1 MSSQIR
7 LPNIQAQGDRAQLAQ
22 IRSYLYQLSTDLQYA
37 FSHLGAEN
45 FASDST
51 ARQVLSGGMSRE
63 QKKTL
68 ESGLGNLKSLIIK
81 TADAV
86 QAEMQVL
93 ETSLESKYVAVSDF
107 GAYQEDI
114 AARLTATAEKIEQA
128 ISYYAALSD
137 ALGGVS
143 DEFDA
148 YTVEVQGYI
157 RQGIIGYEDAVPV
170 IGIAIGRDLS
180 VTGAQET
187 VDGKTYDVIDTSSNM
202 SVWTPDKLAFYINGA
217 EAAYFSNG
225 ALYVGTVI
233 VQTKLVL
240 GQNKWQIDH
249 ANGFAVKWI
258 GA

>member
-1 MSSQIR
+1 MSLNT
-7 LPNIQAQGDRAQLAQ
+7 LPMPPGGIDRATYD
-22 IRSYLYQLSTDLQYA
+22 YLYRVTEQLNLALSNL
-37 FSHLGAEN
+37 SAEN

-51 ARQVLSGGMSRE
+51 ARQVLSGGMSEE
-63 QKKTL
+63 QKETL
-68 ESGLGNLKSLIIK
+68 ERGLGNLKSLIIK

-86 QAEMQVL
+86 QAEMDAL
-93 ETSLESKYVAVSDF
+93 EVSLESKYVAVSDF
-107 GAYQEDI
+107 GTYQEDI
-114 AARLTATAEKIEQA
+114 AARLTATAASIEQA

-170 IGIAIGRDLS
+170 IGIAIGRDIS
-180 VTGAQET
+180 VTGAQEA
-187 VDGKTYDVIDTSSNM
+187 VDGKVYDVIDTTSNM
-202 SVWTPDKLAFYINGA
+202 SVWTPERLAFYINGA

-249 ANGFAVKWI
+249 ANGLSIKWI

>member
-1 MSSQIR
+1 MSLNT
-7 LPNIQAQGDRAQLAQ
+7 LPMPPGGIDRATYD
-22 IRSYLYQLSTDLQYA
+22 YLYRVTEQLNLALSN
-37 FSHLGAEN
+37 LGAEN
-45 FASDST
+45 FAANST
-51 ARQVLSGGMSRE
+51 ARQVLSGGMSGE

-68 ESGLGNLKSLIIK
+68 MDGLGNLKSLIIK
-81 TADAV
+81 TADVV
-86 QAEMQVL
+86 QAEMDVL
-93 ETSLESKYVAVSDF
+93 KVSLESKYVAVSDY
-107 GAYQEDI
+107 GTYQENI
-114 AARLTATAEKIEQA
+114 ESQLTATAASIEQA
-128 ISYYAALSD
+128 ISYHAELSD

-143 DEFDA
+143 GEFED

-157 RQGIIGYEDAVPV
+157 RQGIIGYDGAVPV
-170 IGIAIGRDLS
+170 IGIAIGRDLT

-202 SVWTPDKLAFYINGA
+202 SIWTPDKLAFYINGT

-233 VQTKLVL
+233 VQQKLVI

-249 ANGFAVKWI
+249 ANGLSIKWI

>member
-1 MSSQIR
+1 MSLNT
-7 LPNIQAQGDRAQLAQ
+7 LPMPPGGIDRTVYD
-22 IRSYLYQLSTDLQYA
+22 YLYRVTEQLNLALTN
-37 FSHLGAEN
+37 LGTEN
-45 FASDST
+45 FAADSA
-51 ARQVLSGGMSRE
+51 ARQVLAGGMSEE
-63 QKKTL
+63 QQKTMAA
-68 ESGLGNLKSLIIK
+68 GLGNLKSLIIK
-81 TADAV
+81 TAQTV

-107 GAYQEDI
+107 GAYQENI
-114 AARLTATAEKIEQA
+114 AAQLTATAEKIEQA

-143 DEFDA
+143 DEFEA
-148 YTVEVQGYI
+148 YTVEVAGYI

-170 IGIAIGRDLS
+170 IGIAIGRDLT

-187 VDGKTYDVIDTSSNM
+187 VDGTTYDVIDTSSNM
-202 SVWTPDKLAFYINGA
+202 SVWTPDKLAFYINGT

-233 VQTKLVL
+233 VETKLVL

-249 ANGFAVKWI
+249 ANGLSIKWI

>member
-1 MSSQIR
+1 MSLNT
-7 LPNIQAQGDRAQLAQ
+7 LPMPPGGIDRATYD
-22 IRSYLYQLSTDLQYA
+22 YLYRVTEQLNLALSNL
-37 FSHLGAEN
+37 SAEN
-45 FASDST
+45 FAADST
-51 ARQVLSGGMSRE
+51 ARQVLSGGMSGE

-107 GAYQEDI
+107 GTYQEDI
-114 AARLTATAEKIEQA
+114 AARLTATAASIEQA
-128 ISYYAALSD
+128 ISYYGSLSD

-148 YTVEVQGYI
+148 YAVEVQGYI

-170 IGIAIGRDLS
+170 VGIAIGRDLT

-187 VDGKTYDVIDTSSNM
+187 VDGKVYDVIDTSSNM

-233 VQTKLVL
+233 VEQKLVI

-249 ANGFAVKWI
+249 ANGLSIKWI

>member
-1 MSSQIR
+1 MSLNT
-7 LPNIQAQGDRAQLAQ
+7 LPMPPGGIDRATYD
-22 IRSYLYQLSTDLQYA
+22 YLYRVTEQLNLALSN
-37 FSHLGAEN
+37 LGAEN
-45 FASDST
+45 FAADST
-51 ARQVLSGGMSRE
+51 ARQVLSGGMSGE
-63 QKKTL
+63 QEKTL

-114 AARLTATAEKIEQA
+114 AAQLTATAASIEQA

-187 VDGKTYDVIDTSSNM
+187 VDGKVYDVIDTTSNM

-233 VQTKLVL
+233 VEQKLVL
-240 GQNKWQIDH
+240 GQNKWQITHDD
-249 ANGFAVKWI
+249 GFTVRWI
-258 GA
+258 GG

>member
-1 MSSQIR
+1 MSLNT
-7 LPNIQAQGDRAQLAQ
+7 LPMPPGGIDRATYD
-22 IRSYLYQLSTDLQYA
+22 YLYRVTEQLNLALSNL
-37 FSHLGAEN
+37 SAEN

-51 ARQVLSGGMSRE
+51 ARQVLSGGMSGE
-63 QKKTL
+63 QKETL
-68 ESGLGNLKSLIIK
+68 ERGLGNLKSLIIK

-86 QAEMQVL
+86 QAEIQVL

-107 GAYQEDI
+107 GTYQEDI

-170 IGIAIGRDLS
+170 IGIAIGRDLT

-202 SVWTPDKLAFYINGA
+202 SVWTPDKLAFYINGT

-233 VQTKLVL
+233 VQQNLVV
-240 GQNKWQIDH
+240 GQNRWQIDH
-249 ANGFAVKWI
+249 ENGLSIKWI

>member
-1 MSSQIR
+1 MSLNT
-7 LPNIQAQGDRAQLAQ
+7 LPMPPGGIDRTVYD
-22 IRSYLYQLSTDLQYA
+22 YLYRVTEQLNLALTN
-37 FSHLGAEN
+37 LGTEN
-45 FASDST
+45 FAADSA
-51 ARQVLSGGMSRE
+51 ARQVLAGSMSAE
-63 QKKTL
+63 QQKTM
-68 ESGLGNLKSLIIK
+68 EAGLGNLKSLIIK
-81 TADAV
+81 TAEAV
-86 QAEMQVL
+86 QDEIQVL
-93 ETSLESKYVAVSDF
+93 ETSLSSKYVAVSDF

-114 AARLTATAEKIEQA
+114 AARLTATAASIEQA

-148 YTVEVQGYI
+148 YTVEVAGYI

-170 IGIAIGRDLS
+170 IGIAIGRDLT

-202 SVWTPDKLAFYINGA
+202 SIWTPDKLGFYINGT

>member
-1 MSSQIR
+1 MSLNT
-7 LPNIQAQGDRAQLAQ
+7 LPMPPGGIDRATYD
-22 IRSYLYQLSTDLQYA
+22 YLYRVTEQLNLALSN
-37 FSHLGAEN
+37 LGAEN

-51 ARQVLSGGMSRE
+51 ARQVLSGGMSGE

-68 ESGLGNLKSLIIK
+68 ERGLGNLKSLIIK
-81 TADAV
+81 TAQTV
-86 QAEMQVL
+86 QAEIQVL

-107 GAYQEDI
+107 GTYQEDI

-187 VDGKTYDVIDTSSNM
+187 VDGKVYDVIDTTSNM
-202 SVWTPDKLAFYINGA
+202 SVWTPDKLAFYINGT

-233 VQTKLVL
+233 VQNKLVI
-240 GQNKWQIDH
+240 GQKEWQIDH
-249 ANGFAVKWI
+249 ANGLSIKWI

>member
-22 IRSYLYQLSTDLQYA
+22 IRSYLYQLSADLQYA
-37 FSHLGAEN
+37 LSHLGAEN

-51 ARQVLSGGMSRE
+51 ARQVLSGGMSEE
-63 QKKTL
+63 QEKTL
-68 ESGLGNLKSLIIK
+68 ERGLGNLKSLIIK

-107 GAYQEDI
+107 GDYQEDI
-114 AARLTATAEKIEQA
+114 AARLTATAASIEQA

-143 DEFDA
+143 DEFNA
-148 YTVEVQGYI
+148 YTVEVAGYI

-170 IGIAIGRDLS
+170 IGIAIGRDLT

-202 SVWTPDKLAFYINGA
+202 SIWTPERLAFYINGA

-233 VQTKLVL
+233 VQQKLVV
-240 GQNKWQIDH
+240 GQNRWQIDH